1 VRLSGSLDG
10 VSFIDL
16 NLSGDAAWAAL
27 RCYSEWAAGPD
38 FAASRCAAV
47 PWLAP
52 GLMAAHVPAHFA
64 RRCVRRTAPVPY
76 EQALAAASVS

>member
-38 FAASRCAAV
+38 FAACCCAAV
-47 PWLAP
+47 PRLAP

-64 RRCVRRTAPVPY
+64 RCVRRTAPVPY